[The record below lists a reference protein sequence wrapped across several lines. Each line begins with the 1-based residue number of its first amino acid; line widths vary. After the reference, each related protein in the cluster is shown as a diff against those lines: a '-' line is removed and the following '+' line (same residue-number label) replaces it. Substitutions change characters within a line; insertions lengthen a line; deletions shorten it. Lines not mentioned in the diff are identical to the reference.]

1 MLKEAVKIN
10 LKNLVQLKTKID
22 SETKLANQLIFS
34 LES

>member
-1 MLKEAVKIN
+1 MLKEAVKTH

-22 SETKLANQLIFS
+22 SETKRAKQLISS

>member
-22 SETKLANQLIFS
+22 SETKRANQLISS